1 MLQIKDRHNGNIM
14 LDHEGHI
21 IHIDLVLLSN
31 SPGSVGFEAAPFKLT
46 SEYVEVLGTRIEGLF
61 KICRYLQNCFKA
73 LRKEWEQIVSIV
85 ELMQRSSLPCFNN
98 GDNTSVLLQQ
108 RLQLHL
114 SDEEIDSFI
123 EVYLIEKSVGSM
135 YTRLYDQFQMITQ
148 GIYS

>member
-1 MLQIKDRHNGNIM
+1 
-14 LDHEGHI
+14 
-21 IHIDLVLLSN
+21 
-31 SPGSVGFEAAPFKLT
+31 
-46 SEYVEVLGTRIEGLF
+46 
-61 KICRYLQNCFKA
+61 
-73 LRKEWEQIVSIV
+73 
-85 ELMQRSSLPCFNN
+85 MQKGSSLPCFNN

>member
-1 MLQIKDRHNGNIM
+1 MSR
-14 LDHEGHI
+14 
-21 IHIDLVLLSN
+21 
-31 SPGSVGFEAAPFKLT
+31 
-46 SEYVEVLGTRIEGLF
+46 YWGTRIEGLF

-85 ELMQRSSLPCFNN
+85 ELMQKGSSLPCFNN

-135 YTRLYDQFQMITQ
+135 YTACMINFK
-148 GIYS
+148 